1 MILGI
6 ISVVIG
12 YLLGSFLPTY
22 FLGKAL
28 KGIDIREE
36 GQKNPGTVNAYHV
49 LGLWPA
55 VVTAFYDTLK
65 GVAAMGIAYLL
76 KVPEVFIYLS
86 GIFAVAGHVFPFYL
100 KFRGGQG
107 AGASV
112 GLLLTY
118 LVIVFKNGWLPWQD
132 LLFLTG
138 LVLALLV
145 IFRKGSIIGMV
156 TLPTLYFFILLNSRS
171 IIMDVFFGTV
181 VAYIVFVNVSNVYVY
196 QLFRLKPETKAAIK
210 HLRVLMRPGAVA
222 FPIFYLFYSK
232 EFVLT
237 LLGSVTLFFILV
249 DLLRLGSKKVNV
261 FVFRW
266 LSAFFR
272 EKERHTFSTATL
284 FLTSSFLTILLFD
297 KAIATLAI
305 IFLTFGDIFAK
316 FTGLEHGRW
325 RIFGKTLDGTLAYFA
340 TCLVAGFIW
349 SQFVPVSWILMVFGA
364 AAAAITELLPV
375 GVNDNFVIP
384 LMSAAVMRVIQL
396 FF

>member
-6 ISVVIG
+6 ISVIIG
-12 YLLGSFLPTY
+12 YLLGSFLPAY
-22 FLGKAL
+22 FLGKRL

-36 GQKNPGTVNAYHV
+36 GQKNPGAVNAYHV

-65 GVAAMGIAYLL
+65 SVAAMGIAYLF

-86 GIFAVAGHVFPFYL
+86 GIFAVVGHVLSFYL

-107 AGASV
+107 ASASV
-112 GLLLTY
+112 GLVLTY

-145 IFRKGSIIGMV
+145 IFRRGNIIGIV
-156 TLPTLYFFILLNSRS
+156 TLPTLYFFILINSRS
-171 IIMDVFFGTV
+171 VMLDMFFGVV
-181 VAYIVFVNVSNVYVY
+181 VAYIVFVNVSNVFVY
-196 QLFRLKPETKAAIK
+196 QLLRLKPETKEAIK

-222 FPIFYLFYSK
+222 FPIFYLFFSK
-232 EFVLT
+232 KFVLT
-237 LLGSVTLFFILV
+237 LLGSVALFFILV
-249 DLLRLGSKKVNV
+249 DLLRLGSQKINV
-261 FVFRW
+261 FLFRW

-284 FLTSSFLTILLFD
+284 FLTSSFLVILLFD
-297 KAIATLAI
+297 KAIATMAI

-340 TCLVAGFIW
+340 SCLVAGYIW
-349 SQFVPVSWILMVFGA
+349 SQFVPISWVLIVFGS

-384 LMSAAVMRVIQL
+384 LMSAAVMRVIQ
-396 FF
+396 FFF